1 MEVKTMRL
9 PYWYEEEHEE
19 SENEFWFDYKID
31 KNDVRFPEYKGNRN
45 GDVVTYI
52 IDKLIK

>member
-1 MEVKTMRL
+1 MRI
-9 PYWYEEEHEE
+9 PYWYEEEQEE

-45 GDVVTYI
+45 GDVVIYDI
-52 IDKLIK
+52 SELIK

>member
-1 MEVKTMRL
+1 MKI
-9 PYWYEEEHEE
+9 PYWYEEEQEE

-45 GDVVTYI
+45 GECVTRNI
-52 IDKLIK
+52 SELIK